1 MQTAW
6 DGPER
11 PGGEQ
16 GQEQGQAQGRGQDGG
31 WAGTWGRNRPQ
42 GGRHAMSPQ
51 VSGPLPPVVRV
62 RAQAPTPP
70 AVLEGDPPAE
80 RAFRRRNV
88 EQEAPPLHAAL
99 DYRARRLCA
108 ALDARADTGADAA
121 LLARLGPASAGLLRW
136 WCSHATCRMRVDNFN
151 AVQRQA
157 LLHVLLAHEV
167 LRSDDPGLLFR
178 RACDPSTLGNE
189 TCIADAAHHCLRLAP
204 GSGLR
209 WVLQALL
216 VWRWANAFDATLAQA
231 DTDTRPTLRLR
242 VIAATPDLR
251 RHLHAAILG
260 TDCDGPGAGDDAPRG
275 IEGSSLLRHAR
286 LFLPPALRAP
296 FRAWLLAQ
304 ARGAGGLRIVDG
316 HDAAPQAPR
325 TLWRLIEERASEA
338 RTMEARAI
346 GDDAHVPD
354 DTHPPPRLRIDL
366 QWSTETGAHAGG
378 DAALVDV
385 PLAQAIRRGA
395 CKLPALESVDT
406 AGLPLPVKPPRRP
419 GLRPR
424 LSRAHRR
431 LLAVG
436 LAALRQREAA
446 FAALDAARRPHLL
459 VLCATPL
466 LMRATRRWLIDAGLD
481 DDAIA
486 FADEA
491 RADGPSA
498 TTRAR
503 IAGPQASLCDA
514 RICVVAILRS
524 HRDDATQR
532 AAGFA
537 AVAGA
542 PLLWP
547 EPDFVDLRSD
557 NVERAALRRPPRHLI
572 DVLSIVD
579 DPRCRDAHAS
589 LPHLVDTSAV
599 PATDDLFAAS
609 LREDAA
615 AFDITVPAPCDEAA
629 GMPADMGLDGRPER
643 LSDLPRRILRGRHA
657 LPVAKSVYAH
667 APCSALDSGL
677 RRALLECAEADPAI
691 DSHCLLDPRR
701 HGIRFREAWLAHAP
715 RASASDPRGWP
726 DALVRT
732 ADRIYLVELQPF
744 CPTGPQPPGPAERAL
759 LRWLRQ
765 LDARPPDQRGH
776 RRWCRAAV
784 PAPLFWSWKRS
795 GGALSAL
802 LSMLA
807 DTTAHPPQRV
817 D

>member
-6 DGPER
+6 DGPEPHDR
-11 PGGEQ
+11 EQ
-16 GQEQGQAQGRGQDGG
+16 GGGQDGERAVT
-31 WAGTWGRNRPQ
+31 WARNRPP
-42 GGRHAMSPQ
+42 GSRHAAAPQ
-51 VSGPLPPVVRV
+51 AAGNAPPVVRV
-62 RAQAPTPP
+62 RDPAPSPP
-70 AVLEGDPPAE
+70 D
-80 RAFRRRNV
+80 RAAPRRDV

-121 LLARLGPASAGLLRW
+121 LLARLGPVSAHLLRW
-136 WCSHATCRMRVDNFN
+136 WCSHAACRMRVDNFN

-157 LLHVLLAHEV
+157 LLHALLAHEV
-167 LRSDDPGLLFR
+167 LRSDDHGQLFR
-178 RACDPSTLGNE
+178 RACDPSTLEDATG
-189 TCIADAAHHCLRLAP
+189 IPDAAHHCLRLAP

-216 VWRWANAFDATLAQA
+216 VWRWANAFDATRAQA
-231 DTDTRPTLRLR
+231 DADTMPTLRLR

-251 RHLHAAILG
+251 RRLQAAILG
-260 TDCDGPGAGDDAPRG
+260 TACDTASARFDDPRG

-286 LFLPPALRAP
+286 LFLPPVLRAP
-296 FRAWLLAQ
+296 FHAWLLAQ
-304 ARGAGGLRIVDG
+304 ADGAGGLRILDG
-316 HDAAPQAPR
+316 HDTASHDPR
-325 TLWRLIEERASEA
+325 TVWHLIEERTAE
-338 RTMEARAI
+338 
-346 GDDAHVPD
+346 DDAPAPD
-354 DTHPPPRLRIDL
+354 AITPPPRLRIDL
-366 QWSTETGAHAGG
+366 QLSADIGAHASG
-378 DAALVDV
+378 DAALVDL
-385 PLAQAIRRGA
+385 PLTQAIRRGA
-395 CKLPALESVDT
+395 CKLPALESVDS
-406 AGLPLPVKPPRRP
+406 ARLPLPAKPPRRP

-436 LAALRQREAA
+436 LAALRQREDA
-446 FAALDAARRPHLL
+446 FLALDATRRPRLL
-459 VLCATPL
+459 VLCATPQ
-466 LMRATRRWLIDAGLD
+466 LMRAARRWLIDAGLD

-486 FADEA
+486 FAGDA
-491 RADGPSA
+491 HADDPTAQA

-503 IAGPQASLCDA
+503 IAGPETPLCDA

-524 HRDDATQR
+524 HRGDATQR
-532 AAGFA
+532 LAAVA

-547 EPDFVDLRSD
+547 EPDFLDLRSD

-579 DPRCRDAHAS
+579 DPRCRDAHAA
-589 LPHLVDTSAV
+589 LPHLPDATAV
-599 PATDDLFAAS
+599 PATDDLFAAP
-609 LREDAA
+609 LREGGL
-615 AFDITVPAPCDEAA
+615 AFDIAMPAPCDGAA
-629 GMPADMGLDGRPER
+629 RMPRDMWPDIAPER
-643 LSDLPRRILRGRHA
+643 LSDLPRRILRARHA
-657 LPVAKSVYAH
+657 VPVAKSVYAH

-715 RASASDPRGWP
+715 PAAAPDPRGWP

-776 RRWCRAAV
+776 RRWLRAAV

-807 DTTAHPPQRV
+807 DTAAHPAKR
-817 D
+817 DG

>member
-1 MQTAW
+1 
-6 DGPER
+6 
-11 PGGEQ
+11 
-16 GQEQGQAQGRGQDGG
+16 
-31 WAGTWGRNRPQ
+31 
-42 GGRHAMSPQ
+42 
-51 VSGPLPPVVRV
+51 VRV
-62 RAQAPTPP
+62 QAPSPP
-70 AVLEGDPPAE
+70 Q
-80 RAFRRRNV
+80 RAAPRRDV
-88 EQEAPPLHAAL
+88 EQETPPLHAAL

-121 LLARLGPASAGLLRW
+121 LLARLGPVSAELLRW
-136 WCSHATCRMRVDNFN
+136 WCSHAACRMRVDNFN

-178 RACDPSTLGNE
+178 RACDPSALG
-189 TCIADAAHHCLRLAP
+189 DASGIPDTAHHRLRLAP

-216 VWRWANAFDATLAQA
+216 VWRWANAFDATRAHADA
-231 DTDTRPTLRLR
+231 DTMPTLRLR

-251 RHLHAAILG
+251 RRLQAAILG
-260 TDCDGPGAGDDAPRG
+260 TACDTATANLDAPCG
-275 IEGSSLLRHAR
+275 IDGSSLLRHAR

-296 FRAWLLAQ
+296 FHAWLRAQ
-304 ARGAGGLRIVDG
+304 ADGADGLRILDG
-316 HDAAPQAPR
+316 HDTASHDPR
-325 TLWRLIEERASEA
+325 TVWRLIEERAVE
-338 RTMEARAI
+338 
-346 GDDAHVPD
+346 DDAPAAD
-354 DTHPPPRLRIDL
+354 ATTTPPRLRIDL
-366 QWSTETGAHAGG
+366 QWSTDIGKHTNG
-378 DAALVDV
+378 DAALVDL

-406 AGLPLPVKPPRRP
+406 AGLPLPAKPPRRP

-436 LAALRQREAA
+436 LAALRQREDA
-446 FAALDAARRPHLL
+446 FLALDATRRPRLL
-459 VLCATPL
+459 VLCATPQ
-466 LMRATRRWLIDAGLD
+466 LMRAARRWLIDAGLD

-486 FADEA
+486 FAGDA
-491 RADGPSA
+491 QA

-503 IAGPQASLCDA
+503 LAGPEAPLCDA

-524 HRDDATQR
+524 HRDDGAQR
-532 AAGFA
+532 LAAVA

-547 EPDFVDLRSD
+547 EPDFLDLRSD

-579 DPRCRDAHAS
+579 DPRCRDAHAA
-589 LPHLVDTSAV
+589 LPHLPDATAV
-599 PATDDLFAAS
+599 PATDDLFAAP

-615 AFDITVPAPCDEAA
+615 TFDIAMPAPCDGVART
-629 GMPADMGLDGRPER
+629 PPDMLPER
-643 LSDLPRRILRGRHA
+643 LSDLPRRILRARHA
-657 LPVAKSVYAH
+657 VPVAKSVYAH

-701 HGIRFREAWLAHAP
+701 HGIRGREAWLAHAP
-715 RASASDPRGWP
+715 PAAAPDPRGWP

-744 CPTGPQPPGPAERAL
+744 CATGPQPPGPAERAL

-776 RRWCRAAV
+776 RRWFRAAV

-795 GGALSAL
+795 GGTLSAL
-802 LSMLA
+802 LSMMA
-807 DTTAHPPQRV
+807 DTAAHPAQR
-817 D
+817 DG